1 MTIRKTVAVI
11 GAGYAGCAAAF
22 EAVQRG
28 HSVTLY
34 EAARVLGGRAR
45 RVDTTDAKPLDNGQ
59 HILIGAYTETL
70 RIMGAVGIDAKQ
82 YLLRNPLALEFPDG
96 VKLALPRWPAPLH
109 VLAGIAYADGLSR
122 EDKLAFLKA
131 SLAWRAM
138 KWRCEPHVTVADL
151 THDLPALVRERFTDL
166 LCVSALNTSPQT
178 ASGQVFLNVLR
189 DSLGAKREASDYLL
203 PRVDLSALLPDAAAN
218 WLIKQGHRVL
228 QGSRVNSIA
237 SIASIASTASTASQ
251 SNPHPN
257 PLPSSVERALK
268 WLVNDEVFDAVIIA
282 TPALEAARLLTPL
295 QAALPQAKEAVSR
308 CNALHYEPITTVYVR
323 MARKLGSVD
332 ARQVCLPKP
341 MLALNETKSQPA
353 QFVFDRGMLC
363 GDEGL
368 FALVIS
374 ASSACQDFTERQ
386 WLQAARQALAQWK
399 ITGMITIAK
408 VITEKRAT
416 FACTAGLQRPAMTLS
431 NTLMLAGDYVES
443 LYPSTLE
450 GAVRSGVAA
459 ARALQ

>member
-1 MTIRKTVAVI
+1 MTIHKKVAVI

-22 EAVQRG
+22 EAALLGKEKG
-28 HSVTLY
+28 HQLTLY

-45 RVDTTDAKPLDNGQ
+45 RVDTADAKPLDNGQ

-70 RIMGAVGIDAKQ
+70 RLMIATGIDPKQ
-82 YLLRNPLALEFPDG
+82 YLLRSPLALEFPDG
-96 VKLALPRWPAPLH
+96 VKLTLPRWPAPLH
-109 VLAGIAYADGLSR
+109 VLAGIAYADGLTR
-122 EDKLAFLKA
+122 DDKLAFIKA

-151 THDLPALVRERFTDL
+151 THDLPLLVRERFTDL
-166 LCVSALNTSPQT
+166 LCVSALNTASAA

-203 PRVDLSALLPDAAAN
+203 PRVDLSALLPDAVAN

-228 QGSRVNSIA
+228 QGQRVQSIKQEG
-237 SIASIASTASTASQ
+237 TQ
-251 SNPHPN
+251 
-257 PLPSSVERALK
+257 
-268 WLVNDEVFDAVIIA
+268 WLVEDELFDAVIVA

-295 QAALPQAKEAVSR
+295 PSQLSAAKQTIER

-323 MARKLGSVD
+323 IARKLGSVD
-332 ARQVCLPKP
+332 ARQVRLPKP
-341 MLALNETKSQPA
+341 MLALNETKTQPA
-353 QFVFDRGMLC
+353 QFVFDRGILC

-386 WLQAARQALAQWK
+386 WLQAAREALAQWK
-399 ITGMITIAK
+399 ITGMVTIAK

-416 FACTAGLQRPAMTLS
+416 FACTAGLQRPAMKIS
-431 NTLMLAGDYVES
+431 DTLMLAGDYVQS

-459 ARALQ
+459 ARAL